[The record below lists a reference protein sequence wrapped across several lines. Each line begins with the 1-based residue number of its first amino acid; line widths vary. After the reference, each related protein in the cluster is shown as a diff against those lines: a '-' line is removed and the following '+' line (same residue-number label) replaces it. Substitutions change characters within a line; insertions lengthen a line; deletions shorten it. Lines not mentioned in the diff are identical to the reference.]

1 MQIVDVNI
9 GDHYMLVNKKGF
21 CFAMKGVQT
30 HYVVPMR
37 LLINLAFSEGG
48 NFGMESFIVDS
59 QRIMFREIPAENF
72 LNKTIR
78 EVCRE
83 FEIRD
88 IIEFYKDLSK
98 EEKDEFRAV
107 FESPG
112 MFGESP
118 LYAFR
123 NSGGVDF
130 V

>member
-1 MQIVDVNI
+1 
-9 GDHYMLVNKKGF
+9 
-21 CFAMKGVQT
+21 MKGVQT

-37 LLINLAFSEGG
+37 LLINLAHAEDG
-48 NFGMESFIVDS
+48 NKGMNDFIAIAQGVMLREMPL
-59 QRIMFREIPAENF
+59 QNFKGLTLRQMMEEYEFRRISDFYVHLTREEQN
-72 LNKTIR
+72 
-78 EVCRE
+78 
-83 FEIRD
+83 
-88 IIEFYKDLSK
+88 
-98 EEKDEFRAV
+98 EFRAE